1 MEVIMDSSIIKF
13 IPIGVWAFSAATSI
27 VIVIVALY
35 FYIFYRKRLS
45 AVQGTNQDAA
55 DLLNLKQQLEQD
67 VISIRD
73 WISNQKDELLR
84 LEAERK
90 EQEVIRAELQ
100 RLEQECAKKDQGNLS
115 LREEVGQLET
125 KKHLIEQSL
134 DTLNADVNK
143 IKDELKKLEENL
155 SKSIE
160 LIEKNQMEIA
170 KQDKVKNEF
179 EELIKIAGKELDVA
193 QKQIT
198 ELEAEKKGLKE
209 SRSDLQEQ
217 IDTLK
222 KELKEIQ
229 KSRKD
234 QEDEVKALDSRKL
247 ELSGEVKSLADKLK
261 SVGTMPP
268 EAFESLNTPV
278 FSVPDATQGD
288 VTEQNALDR
297 LYSLTETS
305 GFTLPTRLQNAF
317 HTALKTSDISC
328 LTVMAGVSGT
338 GKSAFP
344 KLYAQS
350 MGIHFLPL
358 AVEPRWDSPHDL
370 FGFLNYMENRYEATT
385 LCRALVQFNNS
396 KHGHNG
402 FATLKDQVL
411 IVLLDEMNLAR
422 IEYYFSEFLSKLEMR
437 RNIDPNNETDYKM
450 VSAEVFAGYPGDKKR
465 AIKPSPAVHLF
476 AGSNILF
483 VGTMNEDETT
493 QSLSDKVIDR
503 ANVVYFGQPNRLEN
517 REQKV
522 QTQSNW
528 QPIAYDTWRSWIVE
542 PEERNISDFG
552 KIDDLVNQINV
563 TLGKLGRPY
572 GWRTYKAMM
581 TYVANYPG
589 VSSRGERGMGALADQ
604 VAMRVMPKLRGLD
617 LAEYAD
623 IFSTLSSQIDQINDS
638 ALSEAFSKA
647 NTSTL
652 GFFDWR
658 GISWE

>member
-1 MEVIMDSSIIKF
+1 MDSSMIKI
-13 IPIGVWAFSAATSI
+13 IPISVWAFSAATTIII
-27 VIVIVALY
+27 VVVALY
-35 FYIFYRKRLS
+35 LYIFYRKRLT
-45 AVQGTNQDAA
+45 AVNGINKDAA
-55 DLLNLKQQLEQD
+55 DLMNFKQQLEQD
-67 VISIRD
+67 VTSIRD
-73 WISNQKDELLR
+73 WIQNQKDELLR

-100 RLEQECAKKDQGNLS
+100 RLEQECAKKDQNNLS
-115 LREEVGQLET
+115 LRDEVGQLET
-125 KKHLIEQSL
+125 KKHLIEQSINTL
-134 DTLNADVNK
+134 DTDLKKRA
-143 IKDELKKLEENL
+143 DELEKFQTEL
-155 SKSIE
+155 SNGIE
-160 LIEKNQMEIA
+160 LIEKTKKEIA
-170 KQDKVKNEF
+170 KLEKSKEEF
-179 EELIKIAGKELDVA
+179 GELIKVAEKELDVF

-198 ELEAEKKGLKE
+198 ELESEKKELKNF
-209 SRSDLQEQ
+209 RLNLQEQ
-217 IDTLK
+217 INTLQN
-222 KELKEIQ
+222 ELKELEK
-229 KSRKD
+229 KSKD
-234 QEDEVKALDSRKL
+234 QEEEVKALDSQKL
-247 ELSGEVKSLADKLK
+247 ELSGEVKSLGDKLK

-278 FSVPDATQGD
+278 FTLPKTTQKD
-288 VTEQNALDR
+288 VIEQKALDR
-297 LYSLTETS
+297 LYSLIETS
-305 GFTLPTRLQNAF
+305 GFSLPIRLQNAF

-370 FGFLNYMENRYEATT
+370 FGFLNYMENRYESTT
-385 LCRALVQFNNS
+385 LGRALVQFNNS
-396 KHGHNG
+396 RHGNNG
-402 FATLKDQVL
+402 YATLHDQVL
-411 IVLLDEMNLAR
+411 LVLLDEMNLAR

-437 RNIDPNNETDYKM
+437 RNIDPNDETDYKL
-450 VSAEVFAGYPGDKKR
+450 VSAEVFAGYPGDEKR
-465 AIKPSPAVHLF
+465 GIKPSPPVHLF

-503 ANVVYFGQPNRLEN
+503 ANVIHFGQPKRLEN

-522 QTQSNW
+522 LTQVDW
-528 QPIAYDTWRSWIVE
+528 KPLDYDTWRNWIVE
-542 PEERNISDFG
+542 PEERNISDFNR
-552 KIDDLVNQINV
+552 IDDLVNQINT

-572 GWRTYKAMM
+572 GWRTYKAIMM
-581 TYVANYPG
+581 YVANYPG
-589 VSSRGERGMGALADQ
+589 VSDRGESGMRALADQ

-638 ALSEAFSKA
+638 TLSDAFSKA

-658 GISWE
+658 GISWG